1 MIEYLTEPFTF
12 PFMVRALAAA
22 VLAAAVC
29 PVVGTY
35 VVLRGMAFL
44 GDALAHSILPG
55 VAVGYLVGRGDRS
68 TVLWWALGTAAGA
81 ALAMGAVARRGR
93 LKEDTAIGI
102 VLAAMFALGI
112 ALISSVRGYAV
123 DLAHFLFGN
132 VLAVSPQDLWLIA
145 GLAGGVLLTVAV
157 FHRELVVTSFD
168 PVLAV
173 TLRLPV
179 RALHN
184 LLLLLVAA
192 TVVLSLQVVGVA
204 LTLALLV
211 TPPATGYLLARR
223 LRNMMGLGVT
233 AGVLSAV
240 CGIYL
245 SYYAGIATGP
255 SIVLVAT
262 GLFVLALFLSPRR
275 GGLLYR

>member
-1 MIEYLTEPFTF
+1 MIEFFTEPFSY
-12 PFMVRALAAA
+12 PFMVRALLAA
-22 VLAAAVC
+22 VLASAAC
-29 PVVGTY
+29 AVVGTY
-35 VVLRGMAFL
+35 VVLRGMAFM

-55 VAVGYLVGRGDRS
+55 VAVGYLLGRGER
-68 TVLWWALGTAAGA
+68 TVVLWWALGTAVAS

-93 LKEDTAIGI
+93 LREDTAIGI

-112 ALISSVRGYAV
+112 ALISTTRGYAV

-132 VLAVSPQDLWLIA
+132 VLAVRPHDLWVMV
-145 GLAGGVLLTVAV
+145 GLGGAVFLTVALLQ
-157 FHRELVVTSFD
+157 RELLLISFD
-168 PVLAV
+168 PVLAR

-184 LLLLLVAA
+184 LLLLMVAA

-223 LRNMMGLGVT
+223 VRTMMALGV
-233 AGVLSAV
+233 ASGLLSAV
-240 CGIYL
+240 SGIYI
-245 SYYAGIATGP
+245 SYHAGIATGP
-255 SIVLVAT
+255 AIVLVAT
-262 GLFVLALFLSPRR
+262 ALFLIALGCSRKR
-275 GGLLYR
+275 GSVLPL

>member
-1 MIEYLTEPFTF
+1 MIEYLVEPFAF
-12 PFMVRALAAA
+12 PFMIRALVAA

-81 ALAMGAVARRGR
+81 ALVMGAVARRAR

-123 DLAHFLFGN
+123 DLTHFLFGN
-132 VLAVSPQDLWLIA
+132 VLAVRAQELWLIG
-145 GLAGGVLLTVAV
+145 GLAGGVLLTVAL
-157 FHRELVVTSFD
+157 FHRELVVASFD

-173 TLRLPV
+173 NLRLPV

-223 LRNMMGLGVT
+223 LRHMMGVGVA

-240 CGIYL
+240 SGIYL
-245 SYYAGIATGP
+245 SYYTGIATGP

-262 GLFVLALFLSPRR
+262 GIFVLTLFLSPRR
-275 GGLLYR
+275 RAFLYR